1 MSISK
6 STGLGQWELEGS
18 WNSDDKTTKKASL
31 QNRRKSTPAGTCSQF
46 SLFDSVSFRPYEDI
60 IVWVFFN
67 FIMTASHNALRDECD
82 NLTSPPASPQRPPS
96 RLLSPPTSNGSSSS
110 AKSTTTTMNGQATGT
125 VRRWRH
131 PKFYQTIVGDRRY
144 HMVPN
149 TKSPGVLAKNERRS
163 SVKDAVADLL
173 LREVGTLPGLDL
185 E

>member
-1 MSISK
+1 
-6 STGLGQWELEGS
+6 
-18 WNSDDKTTKKASL
+18 
-31 QNRRKSTPAGTCSQF
+31 
-46 SLFDSVSFRPYEDI
+46 
-60 IVWVFFN
+60 
-67 FIMTASHNALRDECD
+67 MTASHNALRDECD